1 MLIEPE
7 TVIGI
12 AKVRQLTS
20 FLTRKALGQNKAVFI
35 LSADRLTLPAQNA
48 LLKTLEE
55 PPAHSTIVL
64 SAPNSQSLLATI
76 VSRCQVIHLGSN
88 LKPSAENLKTAKKLA
103 LDVCRASL
111 SQRLKLA
118 QKYSNRKD
126 LASATLTNQ
135 LVFWRQL
142 LTANTGLDPV
152 KLFRLVEN
160 IDKTRAAI
168 DQNINP
174 QLALESLFLHYP
186 ESNFS
191 AKIDI
196 R

>member
-1 MLIEPE
+1 M
-7 TVIGI
+7 
-12 AKVRQLTS
+12 
-20 FLTRKALGQNKAVFI
+20 
-35 LSADRLTLPAQNA
+35 
-48 LLKTLEE
+48 
-55 PPAHSTIVL
+55 
-64 SAPNSQSLLATI
+64 
-76 VSRCQVIHLGSN
+76 
-88 LKPSAENLKTAKKLA
+88 
-103 LDVCRASL
+103 
-111 SQRLKLA
+111 
-118 QKYSNRKD
+118 
-126 LASATLTNQ
+126 
-135 LVFWRQL
+135 